1 MKNNHGINISINI
14 SVTKI
19 LTIRFIVLKL
29 CGKIAWSWVWVLS
42 PFGFGIFLL
51 VLIAVI
57 ESLLGG

>member
-19 LTIRFIVLKL
+19 LTIVFIVLKL
-29 CGKIAWSWVWVLS
+29 CGKIAWPWVWVLS
-42 PFGFGIFLL
+42 PFGFEIFLL